1 MHLMFLNQFNKIL
14 SALCLLV
21 LLSCA
26 SVKAPQG
33 GPLDS
38 EPPKLISTSPTILT
52 NLNQGQQITLFF
64 NEFIKEESLKN
75 AIELFPTVNQ
85 KIDFEYYGKEV
96 IIMLPSNL
104 DKDKTYVI
112 SLNSNLSDEKNVKL
126 NENIVIPISLSNSI
140 NQAAIKGK
148 IFGSYS
154 KPSILLWKGIIDK
167 SELISMKP
175 DYIISSSD
183 KFSFGYLAY
192 DKYTVLA
199 VDLYNPKLSLEKN
212 KISLFTESFIEL
224 TKDDTQNLNFFFNAE
239 EIEVESDSINMT
251 IEIEKFANKVGEIES
266 DSLKAT
272 KEIEKFA
279 YIVGNTNGDYIL
291 PVIIE
296 LRNKDNSFKTE
307 LSFDGKFK
315 IDNVI
320 SGTYQLFAYQDR
332 NNNKILD
339 TGNLQDDSNSEKF
352 YVYPDSLIL
361 RKNWELEI
369 EDWNLEDE

>member
-1 MHLMFLNQFNKIL
+1 MHLMFLNQLNKIL
-14 SALCLLV
+14 LALCLLV
-21 LLSCA
+21 LFSCA

-38 EPPKLISTSPTILT
+38 NPPKLKSTSPAILT
-52 NLNQGQQITLFF
+52 NLNQGQQITLSF

-96 IIMLPSNL
+96 IITLPSNL

-112 SLNSNLSDEKNVKL
+112 SLNSNLSDEQNVKL

-148 IFGSYS
+148 IFGSYN
-154 KPSILLWKGIIDK
+154 KPSILLWKGMIDK
-167 SELISMKP
+167 NELLSKKP

-212 KISLFTESFIEL
+212 KISFFSESFIDL
-224 TKDDTQNLNFFFNAE
+224 KKDNTPELNFFFNAE
-239 EIEVESDSINMT
+239 EVEVESDSLNVAED
-251 IEIEKFANKVGEIES
+251 IEQFAN
-266 DSLKAT
+266 
-272 KEIEKFA
+272 
-279 YIVGNTNGDYIL
+279 IVGNINGNYIL
-291 PVIIE
+291 PVVIE
-296 LRNKDNSFKTE
+296 LRNEDNSFKTE
-307 LSFDGKFK
+307 LFFDGKSFF
-315 IDNVI
+315 
-320 SGTYQLFAYQDR
+320 S
-332 NNNKILD
+332 
-339 TGNLQDDSNSEKF
+339 
-352 YVYPDSLIL
+352 
-361 RKNWELEI
+361 
-369 EDWNLEDE
+369 

>member
-1 MHLMFLNQFNKIL
+1 MFLSRFNKIL
-14 SALCLLV
+14 LALCLLV
-21 LLSCA
+21 LFSCA
-26 SVKAPQG
+26 SVKVPQG

-38 EPPKLISTSPTILT
+38 EPPKLKSTSPTILT

-75 AIELFPTVNQ
+75 TIELFPNVNQ

-96 IIMLPSNL
+96 IITLPSNL

-112 SLNSNLSDEKNVKL
+112 SLNSNLSDEQHVKL

-167 SELISMKP
+167 SELLSKKP

-212 KISLFTESFIEL
+212 KISFFSESFIDL
-224 TKDDTQNLNFFFNAE
+224 KKDNTPDLNFFFNAE
-239 EIEVESDSINMT
+239 EVEVESDSLNVT
-251 IEIEKFANKVGEIES
+251 EDIEQFAN
-266 DSLKAT
+266 
-272 KEIEKFA
+272 
-279 YIVGNTNGDYIL
+279 IVGNINGNYIL
-291 PVIIE
+291 PVVIE
-296 LRNKDNSFKTE
+296 LRNEDNSFKTE
-307 LSFDGKFK
+307 LFFDGKFK

-320 SGTYQLFAYQDR
+320 SGTYQLLAYQDR

-339 TGNLQDDSNSEKF
+339 TGNLQDDTNSEKF
-352 YVYPDSLIL
+352 YVYPDSLML
-361 RKNWELEI
+361 RANWELKI
-369 EDWNLEDE
+369 EDWKINQ

>member
-1 MHLMFLNQFNKIL
+1 MHLMFLNQLNKIL
-14 SALCLLV
+14 LALCLLV
-21 LLSCA
+21 LFSCA

-38 EPPKLISTSPTILT
+38 DPPKLKSTTPAILT
-52 NLNQGQQITLFF
+52 NLNQGQQITLSF

-85 KIDFEYYGKEV
+85 KIDFEYFGKEV
-96 IIMLPSNL
+96 IITLPSNL
-104 DKDKTYVI
+104 DKDKTYII
-112 SLNSNLSDEKNVKL
+112 SLNSNFSDEQNVKL

-140 NQAAIKGK
+140 NQAAIEGK

-154 KPSILLWKGIIDK
+154 KPSILIWKGIIDK
-167 SELISMKP
+167 IELLSKKP

-192 DKYTVLA
+192 DKYTLLA

-212 KISLFTESFIEL
+212 KISFFSENFIQL

-239 EIEVESDSINMT
+239 EV
-251 IEIEKFANKVGEIES
+251 EIES
-266 DSLKAT
+266 DSLKL
-272 KEIEKFA
+272 INDIDQFA
-279 YIVGNTNGDYIL
+279 NIAGNINGNYIL
-291 PVIIE
+291 PIVIE
-296 LRNKDNSFKTE
+296 LRNQDNSFKTE

-320 SGTYQLFAYQDR
+320 SGKYQLLAYQDL

-339 TGNLQDDSNSEKF
+339 TGNFQDDNNSEKF

-361 RKNWELEI
+361 RTNWELEI
-369 EDWNLEDE
+369 QDWMINQ

>member
-1 MHLMFLNQFNKIL
+1 MHLMFLNQLNKIL
-14 SALCLLV
+14 LALCLLV
-21 LLSCA
+21 LFSCA

-38 EPPKLISTSPTILT
+38 DPPKLKSTTPAILT
-52 NLNQGQQITLFF
+52 NLNQGQQITLSF

-96 IIMLPSNL
+96 IITLPSNL

-112 SLNSNLSDEKNVKL
+112 SLNSNLSDEQNVKL
-126 NENIVIPISLSNSI
+126 NDNIVIPISLSNSI

-167 SELISMKP
+167 SELPSRKP
-175 DYIISSSD
+175 DYVISSND

-212 KISLFTESFIEL
+212 KLSFFSENFIEL
-224 TKDDTQNLNFFFNAE
+224 TKDNNPDLNFFFNAE
-239 EIEVESDSINMT
+239 EVEVESDSLNVT
-251 IEIEKFANKVGEIES
+251 EDIEQFTN
-266 DSLKAT
+266 
-272 KEIEKFA
+272 
-279 YIVGNTNGDYIL
+279 IVGNINGNYIL
-291 PVIIE
+291 PVVVE
-296 LRNKDNSFKTE
+296 LRNEENSFKTE

-315 IDNVI
+315 IDNVN

-332 NNNKILD
+332 NNNKILN
-339 TGNLQDDSNSEKF
+339 TGNLQDDSKSEKF

-361 RKNWELEI
+361 RANWELEI
-369 EDWNLEDE
+369 EDWEIN

>member
-1 MHLMFLNQFNKIL
+1 MHLMFLNQLNKIL
-14 SALCLLV
+14 LALCLLV
-21 LLSCA
+21 LFSCA

-38 EPPKLISTSPTILT
+38 DPPKLKSTTPAILT
-52 NLNQGQQITLFF
+52 NLNQGQQITLSF

-96 IIMLPSNL
+96 IITLPSNL

-112 SLNSNLSDEKNVKL
+112 SLNSNLSDEQNVKL

-167 SELISMKP
+167 SELPSRKP
-175 DYIISSSD
+175 DYIISSND

-212 KISLFTESFIEL
+212 KLSFFSENFIEL
-224 TKDDTQNLNFFFNAE
+224 TKDNTPDLNFFFNAE
-239 EIEVESDSINMT
+239 EVEVESDSLNVT
-251 IEIEKFANKVGEIES
+251 EDIEQFAN
-266 DSLKAT
+266 
-272 KEIEKFA
+272 
-279 YIVGNTNGDYIL
+279 IVGNINGNYIL
-291 PVIIE
+291 PVVVE
-296 LRNKDNSFKTE
+296 LRNEDNSFKTE

-315 IDNVI
+315 IDNVN

-332 NNNKILD
+332 NNNKILN
-339 TGNLQDDSNSEKF
+339 TGNLKDDSNSEKF

-361 RKNWELEI
+361 RANWELEI
-369 EDWNLEDE
+369 EDWEINQ

>member
-1 MHLMFLNQFNKIL
+1 MSLNQLNKIIPF
-14 SALCLLV
+14 LCLLIF
-21 LLSCA
+21 SACA

-38 EPPKLISTSPTILT
+38 EPPKLLSTSPTKLT
-52 NLNQGQQITLFF
+52 NLQPGQQITVSF
-64 NEFIKEESLKN
+64 NEFIKEESRKN
-75 AIELFPTVNQ
+75 AIELFPSVNQ

-96 IIMLPSNL
+96 IITLPSNL
-104 DKDKTYVI
+104 DNDKTYVI
-112 SLNSNLSDEKNVKL
+112 SLNSNLSDEQNVKL

-154 KPSILLWKGIIDK
+154 KPSILLWKGMIDK
-167 SELISMKP
+167 TQLLSKKP
-175 DYIISSSD
+175 DYVISSND

-192 DKYTVLA
+192 DKYTVMA

-212 KISLFTESFIEL
+212 KISFFSESFIEL
-224 TKDDTQNLNFFFNAE
+224 TKDNNPDLNFFFNAE
-239 EIEVESDSINMT
+239 EVDV
-251 IEIEKFANKVGEIES
+251 KS
-266 DSLKAT
+266 DSLNVT
-272 KEIEKFA
+272 EDIEQFA
-279 YIVGNTNGDYIL
+279 NIVGNINGNYIL
-291 PVIIE
+291 PVVVE
-296 LRNKDNSFKTE
+296 LRNEDNSFKTE

-315 IDNVI
+315 IDNVN

-332 NNNKILD
+332 NNNKILN

-361 RKNWELEI
+361 RANWELEI
-369 EDWNLEDE
+369 ENWSINQ

>member
-1 MHLMFLNQFNKIL
+1 MPLMFLNQLNKIL
-14 SALCLLV
+14 LALCLLV
-21 LLSCA
+21 LFSCA

-38 EPPKLISTSPTILT
+38 DPPKLKSTTPAILT
-52 NLNQGQQITLFF
+52 NLNQGQQITLSF

-96 IIMLPSNL
+96 IITLPSNL

-112 SLNSNLSDEKNVKL
+112 SLNSNLSDEQNVKL
-126 NENIVIPISLSNSI
+126 NDNIVIPISLSNSI

-167 SELISMKP
+167 SELPSRKP
-175 DYIISSSD
+175 DYVISSND

-212 KISLFTESFIEL
+212 KISFFSESYIDL
-224 TKDDTQNLNFFFNAE
+224 KKDNTPDLNFFFNAE
-239 EIEVESDSINMT
+239 EVEVESDSLNVT
-251 IEIEKFANKVGEIES
+251 EDIEQFAN
-266 DSLKAT
+266 
-272 KEIEKFA
+272 
-279 YIVGNTNGDYIL
+279 IVGNINGNYIL
-291 PVIIE
+291 PVVVE
-296 LRNKDNSFKTE
+296 LRNEDNSFKTE

-315 IDNVI
+315 IDNVN

-332 NNNKILD
+332 NNNKILN

-361 RKNWELEI
+361 RANWELEI
-369 EDWNLEDE
+369 EDWEIN

>member
-1 MHLMFLNQFNKIL
+1 MHLMFLNQLNKIL
-14 SALCLLV
+14 LALCLLV
-21 LLSCA
+21 LFSCA

-38 EPPKLISTSPTILT
+38 DPPKLKSTTPAILT
-52 NLNQGQQITLFF
+52 NLNQGQKITLSF
-64 NEFIKEESLKN
+64 NEFIKEQSLKN

-96 IIMLPSNL
+96 IITLPSNL

-112 SLNSNLSDEKNVKL
+112 SLNSNLSDEQNVRL

-148 IFGSYS
+148 VFGSYS
-154 KPSILLWKGIIDK
+154 KPSILLWKGIIYK
-167 SELISMKP
+167 SELISKRP

-212 KISLFTESFIEL
+212 KISFFSESFIEL

-239 EIEVESDSINMT
+239 EVEVESDSLNVAED
-251 IEIEKFANKVGEIES
+251 IEQFAN
-266 DSLKAT
+266 
-272 KEIEKFA
+272 
-279 YIVGNTNGDYIL
+279 IVGNINGNYIL
-291 PVIIE
+291 PLVVE
-296 LRNKDNSFKTE
+296 LRNEDNSFKTE

-315 IDNVI
+315 IDNVN

-332 NNNKILD
+332 NNNKILN
-339 TGNLQDDSNSEKF
+339 TGNLQDDSKSEKF

-361 RKNWELEI
+361 RANWELEI
-369 EDWNLEDE
+369 EDWEIN

>member
-1 MHLMFLNQFNKIL
+1 MHLMFLNQLNKIIL
-14 SALCLLV
+14 ALCLLV
-21 LLSCA
+21 LFSCA

-38 EPPKLISTSPTILT
+38 NPPKLKSTTPAILT
-52 NLNQGQQITLFF
+52 NLNQGQQITLSF

-96 IIMLPSNL
+96 IITLPSNL

-112 SLNSNLSDEKNVKL
+112 SLNSNLSDEQNVKL

-148 IFGSYS
+148 IFGSYN
-154 KPSILLWKGIIDK
+154 KPSILLWKGMIDK
-167 SELISMKP
+167 NELLSKKP

-212 KISLFTESFIEL
+212 KISFFSESFIDL
-224 TKDDTQNLNFFFNAE
+224 KKDNTPELNFFFNAE
-239 EIEVESDSINMT
+239 EVEVESDSLNVT
-251 IEIEKFANKVGEIES
+251 EDIEQFAN
-266 DSLKAT
+266 
-272 KEIEKFA
+272 
-279 YIVGNTNGDYIL
+279 IVGNINGNYIL
-291 PVIIE
+291 PVVIE
-296 LRNKDNSFKTE
+296 LRNEDNSFKTE
-307 LSFDGKFK
+307 LFFDGKFK

-332 NNNKILD
+332 NNNNILD

-361 RKNWELEI
+361 RTNWELEI
-369 EDWNLEDE
+369 EDWEINQ

>member
-1 MHLMFLNQFNKIL
+1 MPLMFLNQLNKIL
-14 SALCLLV
+14 LALCLLV
-21 LLSCA
+21 LFSCA

-38 EPPKLISTSPTILT
+38 DPPKLKSTTPAILT
-52 NLNQGQQITLFF
+52 NLNQGQQITLSF

-85 KIDFEYYGKEV
+85 KIDFEYYGKKV
-96 IIMLPSNL
+96 IITLPSNL

-112 SLNSNLSDEKNVKL
+112 SLNSNLSDEQNVKL

-154 KPSILLWKGIIDK
+154 KPSILLWKGMIDK
-167 SELISMKP
+167 NELLSKKP

-212 KISLFTESFIEL
+212 KISFFSESFIDL
-224 TKDDTQNLNFFFNAE
+224 KKDNTLDLNFFFNADE
-239 EIEVESDSINMT
+239 VEVESDSLNAT
-251 IEIEKFANKVGEIES
+251 EDIEQFAN
-266 DSLKAT
+266 
-272 KEIEKFA
+272 
-279 YIVGNTNGDYIL
+279 IVGNINGNYIL
-291 PVIIE
+291 PVVIE
-296 LRNKDNSFKTE
+296 LRNEDNSFKTE

-320 SGTYQLFAYQDR
+320 SGTYQLLAYQDR

-339 TGNLQDDSNSEKF
+339 TGNLQDDTNSEKF

-361 RKNWELEI
+361 RTNWELEI
-369 EDWNLEDE
+369 EDWKINQ

>member
-1 MHLMFLNQFNKIL
+1 MHLMFLNQLNKIL
-14 SALCLLV
+14 LALCLLV
-21 LLSCA
+21 LFSCA

-38 EPPKLISTSPTILT
+38 DPPKLKSTTPAILT
-52 NLNQGQQITLFF
+52 NLNQGQQITLSF

-96 IIMLPSNL
+96 IITLPSNL

-112 SLNSNLSDEKNVKL
+112 SLNSNLSDEQNVKL

-167 SELISMKP
+167 SELPSRKP
-175 DYIISSSD
+175 DYIISSND

-212 KISLFTESFIEL
+212 KLSFFSENFIEL
-224 TKDDTQNLNFFFNAE
+224 TKDNTPDLNFFFNDE
-239 EIEVESDSINMT
+239 EVKVESDSLNVT
-251 IEIEKFANKVGEIES
+251 EDIEQFAN
-266 DSLKAT
+266 
-272 KEIEKFA
+272 
-279 YIVGNTNGDYIL
+279 IVGNINGNYIL
-291 PVIIE
+291 PVVVE
-296 LRNKDNSFKTE
+296 LRNEDNSFKTE

-315 IDNVI
+315 IDNVN

-332 NNNKILD
+332 NNNKILN
-339 TGNLQDDSNSEKF
+339 TGNLQDDSKSEKF

-361 RKNWELEI
+361 RANWELEI
-369 EDWNLEDE
+369 EDWEIN

>member
-1 MHLMFLNQFNKIL
+1 MHLMFLNQLNKIL
-14 SALCLLV
+14 LALCLLV
-21 LLSCA
+21 LFSCA

-38 EPPKLISTSPTILT
+38 DPPKLKSTTPAILT
-52 NLNQGQQITLFF
+52 NLNQGQQITLSF

-96 IIMLPSNL
+96 IITLPSNL

-112 SLNSNLSDEKNVKL
+112 SLNSNLSDEQNVKL
-126 NENIVIPISLSNSI
+126 NDNIVIPISLSNSI

-167 SELISMKP
+167 SELPSRKP
-175 DYIISSSD
+175 DYVISSND

-212 KISLFTESFIEL
+212 KLSFFSENFIEL
-224 TKDDTQNLNFFFNAE
+224 TKDNTPDLNFFFNAE
-239 EIEVESDSINMT
+239 EVEVESDSLNVT
-251 IEIEKFANKVGEIES
+251 EDIEQFAN
-266 DSLKAT
+266 
-272 KEIEKFA
+272 
-279 YIVGNTNGDYIL
+279 IVGNINGNYIL
-291 PVIIE
+291 PVVVE
-296 LRNKDNSFKTE
+296 LRNEDNSFKTE

-315 IDNVI
+315 IDNVN

-332 NNNKILD
+332 NNNKILN
-339 TGNLQDDSNSEKF
+339 TGNLQDDSKSEKF

-361 RKNWELEI
+361 RANWELEI
-369 EDWNLEDE
+369 EDWKINQ

>member
-1 MHLMFLNQFNKIL
+1 MHPMFLNQLNKITL
-14 SALCLLV
+14 YLCLLI
-21 LLSCA
+21 LFSCA

-38 EPPKLISTSPTILT
+38 EPPKLISTSPAILT
-52 NLNQGQQITLFF
+52 DLTQGQKITLSF
-64 NEFIKEESLKN
+64 NEFIKEKSLKN
-75 AIELFPTVNQ
+75 AIEIFPNIDQ
-85 KIDFEYYGKEV
+85 KIVFEYNGKDVV
-96 IIMLPSNL
+96 ITLPSDL
-104 DKDKTYVI
+104 EKDKTYVI
-112 SLNSNLSDEKNVKL
+112 SLNSNLSDEQNVKL

-148 IFGSYS
+148 VFGSYS

-167 SELISMKP
+167 SELISQKP

-212 KISLFTESFIEL
+212 KISFSSENFIEL
-224 TKDDTQNLNFFFNAE
+224 KKDNTPDLNFFFNAE
-239 EIEVESDSINMT
+239 EVESDSVNV
-251 IEIEKFANKVGEIES
+251 IEDVQQFANI
-266 DSLKAT
+266 
-272 KEIEKFA
+272 I
-279 YIVGNTNGDYIL
+279 GNINGNYIL
-291 PVIIE
+291 PVVIE

-315 IDNVI
+315 IDNVN

-332 NNNKILD
+332 NNNKILN
-339 TGNLQDDSNSEKF
+339 TGNLQDDSKSEKF

-361 RKNWELEI
+361 RANWELEI
-369 EDWNLEDE
+369 EDWEIN

>member
-1 MHLMFLNQFNKIL
+1 MHPMFLNQLNKITL
-14 SALCLLV
+14 YLCLLI
-21 LLSCA
+21 LFSCA

-38 EPPKLISTSPTILT
+38 EPPKLISTSPAILT
-52 NLNQGQQITLFF
+52 DLTQGQKITLSF
-64 NEFIKEESLKN
+64 NEFIKEKSLKN
-75 AIELFPTVNQ
+75 AIEIFPNIDQ
-85 KIDFEYYGKEV
+85 KIVFEYNGKDVV
-96 IIMLPSNL
+96 ITLPSDL
-104 DKDKTYVI
+104 EKDKTYVI
-112 SLNSNLSDEKNVKL
+112 SLNSNLSDEQNVKL

-154 KPSILLWKGIIDK
+154 KPSILLWKGMIDK
-167 SELISMKP
+167 NELLSKKP

-212 KISLFTESFIEL
+212 KISFSSENFIEL
-224 TKDDTQNLNFFFNAE
+224 KKDNTPDLNFFFNAE
-239 EIEVESDSINMT
+239 EVESDSVNVT
-251 IEIEKFANKVGEIES
+251 EDLDQFANI
-266 DSLKAT
+266 
-272 KEIEKFA
+272 I
-279 YIVGNTNGDYIL
+279 GNINGNYIL
-291 PVIIE
+291 PVVIE

-320 SGTYQLFAYQDR
+320 GGTYQLFAYQDR
-332 NNNKILD
+332 NNNKIID
-339 TGNLQDDSNSEKF
+339 TGNLQGDNNSEKF

-361 RKNWELEI
+361 RTNWELEI
-369 EDWNLEDE
+369 EDWNINQ

>member
-1 MHLMFLNQFNKIL
+1 MHLMFLNQLNKIL
-14 SALCLLV
+14 LALCLLV
-21 LLSCA
+21 LFSCA

-38 EPPKLISTSPTILT
+38 NPPKLKSTSPAILT
-52 NLNQGQQITLFF
+52 NLNQGQQITLSF

-96 IIMLPSNL
+96 IITLPSNL

-112 SLNSNLSDEKNVKL
+112 SLNSNLSDEQNVKL

-148 IFGSYS
+148 IFGSYN
-154 KPSILLWKGIIDK
+154 KPSILLWKGMIDK
-167 SELISMKP
+167 NELLSKKP

-212 KISLFTESFIEL
+212 KISFFSESFIDL
-224 TKDDTQNLNFFFNAE
+224 KKDNTPELNFFFNAE
-239 EIEVESDSINMT
+239 EVEVESDSLNVAED
-251 IEIEKFANKVGEIES
+251 IEQFAN
-266 DSLKAT
+266 
-272 KEIEKFA
+272 
-279 YIVGNTNGDYIL
+279 IVGNINGNYIL
-291 PVIIE
+291 PVVIE
-296 LRNKDNSFKTE
+296 LRNEDNSFKTE
-307 LSFDGKFK
+307 LFFDGKFK

-332 NNNKILD
+332 NNNNILD

-361 RKNWELEI
+361 RTNWELEI
-369 EDWNLEDE
+369 EDWEINQ

>member
-1 MHLMFLNQFNKIL
+1 MHLMFLSRFNKIL
-14 SALCLLV
+14 LALFLLV
-21 LLSCA
+21 LFSCA
-26 SVKAPQG
+26 SVKVPQG

-38 EPPKLISTSPTILT
+38 DPPKLKSTTPAILT
-52 NLNQGQQITLFF
+52 NLNQGQQITLSF

-75 AIELFPTVNQ
+75 AIELFPSVNQ

-96 IIMLPSNL
+96 IITLPSNL

-112 SLNSNLSDEKNVKL
+112 SLNSNLSDEQNVKL
-126 NENIVIPISLSNSI
+126 NDNIVIPISLSNSI

-167 SELISMKP
+167 SELPSRKP
-175 DYIISSSD
+175 DYIISSND

-212 KISLFTESFIEL
+212 KLSFFSENFIEL
-224 TKDDTQNLNFFFNAE
+224 TKDNNPDLNFFFNAE
-239 EIEVESDSINMT
+239 EVEVESDSLNVT
-251 IEIEKFANKVGEIES
+251 EDIEQFAN
-266 DSLKAT
+266 
-272 KEIEKFA
+272 
-279 YIVGNTNGDYIL
+279 IVGNINGNYIL
-291 PVIIE
+291 PVVIE
-296 LRNKDNSFKTE
+296 LRNEDNSFKTE
-307 LSFDGKFK
+307 LFFDGKFK

-332 NNNKILD
+332 NNNNILD

-361 RKNWELEI
+361 RTNWELEI
-369 EDWNLEDE
+369 EDWEINQ

>member
-1 MHLMFLNQFNKIL
+1 MHLMFLNQLNKIL
-14 SALCLLV
+14 LALCLLV
-21 LLSCA
+21 LFSCA

-38 EPPKLISTSPTILT
+38 DPPKLKSTTPAILT
-52 NLNQGQQITLFF
+52 NLNQGQQITLSF

-96 IIMLPSNL
+96 IITLPSNL

-112 SLNSNLSDEKNVKL
+112 SLNSNLSDEQNIKL
-126 NENIVIPISLSNSI
+126 NDNIVIPISLSNSI

-167 SELISMKP
+167 SELPSRKP
-175 DYIISSSD
+175 DYVISSND

-212 KISLFTESFIEL
+212 KLSFFSENFIEL
-224 TKDDTQNLNFFFNAE
+224 TKDNTPDLNFFFNAE
-239 EIEVESDSINMT
+239 EVEVESDSLNVT
-251 IEIEKFANKVGEIES
+251 EDIEQFAN
-266 DSLKAT
+266 
-272 KEIEKFA
+272 
-279 YIVGNTNGDYIL
+279 IVGNINGNYIL
-291 PVIIE
+291 PVVVE
-296 LRNKDNSFKTE
+296 LRNEDNSFKTE

-315 IDNVI
+315 IDNVN

-332 NNNKILD
+332 NNNKILN

-361 RKNWELEI
+361 RANWELEI
-369 EDWNLEDE
+369 EDWEIN

>member
-1 MHLMFLNQFNKIL
+1 MHLMYLNQLNKIL
-14 SALCLLV
+14 LALCLLV
-21 LLSCA
+21 LFSCA

-38 EPPKLISTSPTILT
+38 DPPKLKSTTPAILT
-52 NLNQGQQITLFF
+52 NLNQGQQITLSF

-75 AIELFPTVNQ
+75 AIELFPSVNQ

-96 IIMLPSNL
+96 IITLPSNL
-104 DKDKTYVI
+104 DNDKTYVI
-112 SLNSNLSDEKNVKL
+112 SLNSNLSDEQNVKL

-148 IFGSYS
+148 IFGSYN
-154 KPSILLWKGIIDK
+154 KPSILLWKGMIDK
-167 SELISMKP
+167 NELLSKKP

-212 KISLFTESFIEL
+212 KISFFSESFIDL
-224 TKDDTQNLNFFFNAE
+224 KKDNTPELNFFFNAE
-239 EIEVESDSINMT
+239 EVEVESDSLNVAED
-251 IEIEKFANKVGEIES
+251 IEQFAN
-266 DSLKAT
+266 
-272 KEIEKFA
+272 
-279 YIVGNTNGDYIL
+279 IVGNINGNYIL
-291 PVIIE
+291 PVVIE
-296 LRNKDNSFKTE
+296 LRNEDNSFKTE
-307 LSFDGKFK
+307 LFFDGKFK

-332 NNNKILD
+332 NNNNILD

-361 RKNWELEI
+361 RTNWELEI
-369 EDWNLEDE
+369 EDWEINQ

>member
-1 MHLMFLNQFNKIL
+1 MHLMFLNQLNKIL
-14 SALCLLV
+14 LALCLLV
-21 LLSCA
+21 LFSCA

-38 EPPKLISTSPTILT
+38 DPPKLKSTTPAILT
-52 NLNQGQQITLFF
+52 NLNQGQQITLSF

-96 IIMLPSNL
+96 IITLPSNL

-112 SLNSNLSDEKNVKL
+112 SLNSNLSDEQNVKL

-167 SELISMKP
+167 SELPSRKP
-175 DYIISSSD
+175 DYIISSND

-212 KISLFTESFIEL
+212 KLSFFSESFIDL
-224 TKDDTQNLNFFFNAE
+224 KKDNTPDLNFFFNAE
-239 EIEVESDSINMT
+239 EVEVESDSLNVT
-251 IEIEKFANKVGEIES
+251 EDIEQFAN
-266 DSLKAT
+266 
-272 KEIEKFA
+272 
-279 YIVGNTNGDYIL
+279 IVGNINGNYIL
-291 PVIIE
+291 PVVVE
-296 LRNKDNSFKTE
+296 LRNEDNSFKTE

-315 IDNVI
+315 IDNVN
-320 SGTYQLFAYQDR
+320 SGTYQLLAYQDR

-339 TGNLQDDSNSEKF
+339 TGNLQDDTNSEKF

-361 RKNWELEI
+361 RANWELEI
-369 EDWNLEDE
+369 EDWEIN

>member
-1 MHLMFLNQFNKIL
+1 MFLNQLNKTL
-14 SALCLLV
+14 LALCLLV
-21 LLSCA
+21 LFSCA

-38 EPPKLISTSPTILT
+38 DPPKLKSTTPAILT
-52 NLNQGQQITLFF
+52 NLNQGQQITLSF
-64 NEFIKEESLKN
+64 NEFIQEESLKN

-96 IIMLPSNL
+96 IITLPSNL

-112 SLNSNLSDEKNVKL
+112 SLNSNLSDEQNVKL

-167 SELISMKP
+167 SELPSRKP
-175 DYIISSSD
+175 DYIISSND

-192 DKYTVLA
+192 DKYTVMA

-212 KISLFTESFIEL
+212 KLSFFSENFIEL
-224 TKDDTQNLNFFFNAE
+224 TKDNTPDLNFFFNVE
-239 EIEVESDSINMT
+239 EVEVESDSLNVT
-251 IEIEKFANKVGEIES
+251 GDIEQFAN
-266 DSLKAT
+266 
-272 KEIEKFA
+272 
-279 YIVGNTNGDYIL
+279 IVGNINGNYIL
-291 PVIIE
+291 PVVVE
-296 LRNKDNSFKTE
+296 LRNEDNSFKTE

-315 IDNVI
+315 IDNVN

-332 NNNKILD
+332 NNNKILN
-339 TGNLQDDSNSEKF
+339 TGNLKDDSNSEKF

-361 RKNWELEI
+361 RANWELEI
-369 EDWNLEDE
+369 EDWEIN

>member
-1 MHLMFLNQFNKIL
+1 MHLMFLNQLNKIL
-14 SALCLLV
+14 LALCLLV
-21 LLSCA
+21 LFSCA

-38 EPPKLISTSPTILT
+38 DPPKLKSTTPAILT
-52 NLNQGQQITLFF
+52 NLNQGQQITLSF

-96 IIMLPSNL
+96 IITLPSNL

-112 SLNSNLSDEKNVKL
+112 SLNSNLSDEQNVKL
-126 NENIVIPISLSNSI
+126 NDNIVIPISLSNSI

-167 SELISMKP
+167 SELPSRKP
-175 DYIISSSD
+175 DYVISSND

-212 KISLFTESFIEL
+212 KLSFFSENFIEL
-224 TKDDTQNLNFFFNAE
+224 TKDNTPDLNFFFNAE
-239 EIEVESDSINMT
+239 EVEVESVSLNVTED
-251 IEIEKFANKVGEIES
+251 IEQFAN
-266 DSLKAT
+266 
-272 KEIEKFA
+272 
-279 YIVGNTNGDYIL
+279 IVGNINGNYIL
-291 PVIIE
+291 PVVVE
-296 LRNKDNSFKTE
+296 LRNEDNSFKTE
-307 LSFDGKFK
+307 LSLDGKFK
-315 IDNVI
+315 IDNVN

-332 NNNKILD
+332 NNNKILN
-339 TGNLQDDSNSEKF
+339 TGNLQDDSKSEKF

-361 RKNWELEI
+361 RANWELEI
-369 EDWNLEDE
+369 EDWEIN

>member
-1 MHLMFLNQFNKIL
+1 M
-14 SALCLLV
+14 LV
-21 LLSCA
+21 LFSCA

-38 EPPKLISTSPTILT
+38 NPPKLKSTSPAILT
-52 NLNQGQQITLFF
+52 NLNHGQQITLSF

-96 IIMLPSNL
+96 IITLPSNL

-112 SLNSNLSDEKNVKL
+112 SLNSNLSDEQNVKL

-148 IFGSYS
+148 IFGSYN
-154 KPSILLWKGIIDK
+154 KPSILLWKGMIDK
-167 SELISMKP
+167 NELLSKKP

-212 KISLFTESFIEL
+212 KISFFSESFIDL
-224 TKDDTQNLNFFFNAE
+224 KKDNTPELNFFFNAE
-239 EIEVESDSINMT
+239 EVEVESDSLNVAED
-251 IEIEKFANKVGEIES
+251 IEQFAN
-266 DSLKAT
+266 
-272 KEIEKFA
+272 
-279 YIVGNTNGDYIL
+279 IVGNINGNYIL
-291 PVIIE
+291 PVVIE
-296 LRNKDNSFKTE
+296 LRNEDNSFKTE
-307 LSFDGKFK
+307 LFFDGKFK

-332 NNNKILD
+332 NNNNILD

-361 RKNWELEI
+361 RTNWELEI
-369 EDWNLEDE
+369 EDWEINQ

>member
-1 MHLMFLNQFNKIL
+1 MHLMFLNQLNKTL
-14 SALCLLV
+14 LALCLLV
-21 LLSCA
+21 LFSCA

-38 EPPKLISTSPTILT
+38 DPPKLKSTTPAILT
-52 NLNQGQQITLFF
+52 NLNQGQKITLSF
-64 NEFIKEESLKN
+64 NEFIKEQSLKN

-96 IIMLPSNL
+96 IITLPSNL

-112 SLNSNLSDEKNVKL
+112 SLNSNLSDEQNVKL
-126 NENIVIPISLSNSI
+126 NDNIVIPISLSNSI

-167 SELISMKP
+167 SELPSRKP
-175 DYIISSSD
+175 DYIISSND

-212 KISLFTESFIEL
+212 KLSFFSENFIEL
-224 TKDDTQNLNFFFNAE
+224 TKDNTPDLNFFFNAE
-239 EIEVESDSINMT
+239 EVEVESDSLNVT
-251 IEIEKFANKVGEIES
+251 EDIEQFAN
-266 DSLKAT
+266 
-272 KEIEKFA
+272 
-279 YIVGNTNGDYIL
+279 IVGNINGNYIL
-291 PVIIE
+291 PVVVE
-296 LRNKDNSFKTE
+296 LRNEDNSFKTE

-320 SGTYQLFAYQDR
+320 GGTYQLLAYQDR

-339 TGNLQDDSNSEKF
+339 TGNLQDDTNSEKF

-361 RKNWELEI
+361 RANWELEI
-369 EDWNLEDE
+369 ENWRINQ

>member
-1 MHLMFLNQFNKIL
+1 MFLNQLNKIIL
-14 SALCLLV
+14 ALCLLV
-21 LLSCA
+21 LFSCA

-38 EPPKLISTSPTILT
+38 NPPKLKSTTPAILT
-52 NLNQGQQITLFF
+52 NLNQGQQITLSF

-96 IIMLPSNL
+96 IITLPSNL

-112 SLNSNLSDEKNVKL
+112 SLNSNLSDEQNVKL

-154 KPSILLWKGIIDK
+154 KPSILLWKGMIDK
-167 SELISMKP
+167 NELLSKKP

-212 KISLFTESFIEL
+212 KISFFSESFIDL
-224 TKDDTQNLNFFFNAE
+224 KKDNTPELNFFFNAE
-239 EIEVESDSINMT
+239 EVEVESDSLNVT
-251 IEIEKFANKVGEIES
+251 EDIEQFAN
-266 DSLKAT
+266 
-272 KEIEKFA
+272 
-279 YIVGNTNGDYIL
+279 IVGNINGNYIL
-291 PVIIE
+291 PVVIE
-296 LRNKDNSFKTE
+296 LRNEDNSFKTE
-307 LSFDGKFK
+307 LFFDGKFK

-332 NNNKILD
+332 NNNNILD

-361 RKNWELEI
+361 RTNWELEI
-369 EDWNLEDE
+369 EDWEINQ

>member
-1 MHLMFLNQFNKIL
+1 MHLMFLNQLNKIL
-14 SALCLLV
+14 LALCLLV
-21 LLSCA
+21 LFSCA

-38 EPPKLISTSPTILT
+38 DPPKLKSTTPAILT
-52 NLNQGQQITLFF
+52 NLNQGQQITLSF

-96 IIMLPSNL
+96 IITLPSNL

-112 SLNSNLSDEKNVKL
+112 SLNSNLSDEQNVKL

-154 KPSILLWKGIIDK
+154 KPSILLWKGAIDK
-167 SELISMKP
+167 NELLSKKP

-212 KISLFTESFIEL
+212 KISFFSESFIDL
-224 TKDDTQNLNFFFNAE
+224 KKDNTPDLNFFFNAE
-239 EIEVESDSINMT
+239 EVEVESDSLNAT
-251 IEIEKFANKVGEIES
+251 EDIEQFAN
-266 DSLKAT
+266 
-272 KEIEKFA
+272 
-279 YIVGNTNGDYIL
+279 IVGNINGNYIL
-291 PVIIE
+291 PVVVE
-296 LRNKDNSFKTE
+296 LRNEDNSFKTE

-315 IDNVI
+315 IDNVN

-332 NNNKILD
+332 NNNKILN
-339 TGNLQDDSNSEKF
+339 TGNLKDDSNSEKF

-361 RKNWELEI
+361 RANWELEI
-369 EDWNLEDE
+369 EDWKINQ

>member
-1 MHLMFLNQFNKIL
+1 MHLMFLNQLNKIL
-14 SALCLLV
+14 LALCLLV
-21 LLSCA
+21 LFSCA

-38 EPPKLISTSPTILT
+38 DPPKLKSTTPAILT
-52 NLNQGQQITLFF
+52 NLNQGQQITLSF

-96 IIMLPSNL
+96 IITLPSNL

-112 SLNSNLSDEKNVKL
+112 SLNSNLSDEQNVKL

-154 KPSILLWKGIIDK
+154 KPSILLWKGMIDK
-167 SELISMKP
+167 NELLLKKP

-212 KISLFTESFIEL
+212 KISFFSESFIEL

-239 EIEVESDSINMT
+239 EVEVESDSLNAT
-251 IEIEKFANKVGEIES
+251 EDIEQFAN
-266 DSLKAT
+266 
-272 KEIEKFA
+272 
-279 YIVGNTNGDYIL
+279 IVGNINGNYIL
-291 PVIIE
+291 PVVIE
-296 LRNKDNSFKTE
+296 LGNKDNIFKTE

-320 SGTYQLFAYQDR
+320 SGTYQLLAYQDR

-339 TGNLQDDSNSEKF
+339 TGNLQDDTNSEKF

-361 RKNWELEI
+361 RTNWELEI
-369 EDWNLEDE
+369 EDWKINQ

>member
-1 MHLMFLNQFNKIL
+1 MHLMFLNQLNKIL
-14 SALCLLV
+14 LALCLLV
-21 LLSCA
+21 LFSCA

-38 EPPKLISTSPTILT
+38 DPPKLKSTTPAILT
-52 NLNQGQQITLFF
+52 NLNQGQQITLSF

-96 IIMLPSNL
+96 IITLPSNL

-112 SLNSNLSDEKNVKL
+112 SLNSNLSDEQNVKL
-126 NENIVIPISLSNSI
+126 NDNIVIPISLSNSI

-167 SELISMKP
+167 SELPSRKP
-175 DYIISSSD
+175 DYVISSND

-212 KISLFTESFIEL
+212 KLSFFSENFIEL
-224 TKDDTQNLNFFFNAE
+224 TKDNTPDLNFFFNAE
-239 EIEVESDSINMT
+239 EVEVESDSLNVT
-251 IEIEKFANKVGEIES
+251 EDIEQFAN
-266 DSLKAT
+266 
-272 KEIEKFA
+272 
-279 YIVGNTNGDYIL
+279 IVGNINGNYIL
-291 PVIIE
+291 PVVVE
-296 LRNKDNSFKTE
+296 LRNEDNSFKTE

-315 IDNVI
+315 IDNVN

-332 NNNKILD
+332 NNNKILN
-339 TGNLQDDSNSEKF
+339 TGNLQDDSKSEKF

-361 RKNWELEI
+361 RANWELEI
-369 EDWNLEDE
+369 EDWEIN

>member
-1 MHLMFLNQFNKIL
+1 MHVMFLNQLNKIIL
-14 SALCLLV
+14 ALCLLV
-21 LLSCA
+21 LFSCA

-38 EPPKLISTSPTILT
+38 DPPKLKSTTPAILT
-52 NLNQGQQITLFF
+52 NLNQGQQITLSF

-85 KIDFEYYGKEV
+85 KIDFEYYGKE
-96 IIMLPSNL
+96 IIITLPSNL

-112 SLNSNLSDEKNVKL
+112 SLNSNLSDEQNVKL

-167 SELISMKP
+167 SELPSRKP
-175 DYIISSSD
+175 DYVISSND

-212 KISLFTESFIEL
+212 KISFFSESFIDL
-224 TKDDTQNLNFFFNAE
+224 KKDNTPDLNFFFNAE
-239 EIEVESDSINMT
+239 EVEVESDSLNAT
-251 IEIEKFANKVGEIES
+251 EDIEQFAN
-266 DSLKAT
+266 
-272 KEIEKFA
+272 
-279 YIVGNTNGDYIL
+279 IVGNINGNYIL
-291 PVIIE
+291 PVVIE
-296 LRNKDNSFKTE
+296 LGNEDNTFKTE

-320 SGTYQLFAYQDR
+320 GGKYQLFAYQDR

-339 TGNLQDDSNSEKF
+339 TGNLQDDINSEKF

-361 RKNWELEI
+361 RTNWELEI
-369 EDWNLEDE
+369 KDWKINQ

>member
-1 MHLMFLNQFNKIL
+1 MHLMFLNQLNKIL
-14 SALCLLV
+14 LALCLLV
-21 LLSCA
+21 LFSCA

-38 EPPKLISTSPTILT
+38 NPPKLKSTSPAILT
-52 NLNQGQQITLFF
+52 NLNQGQQITLSF

-75 AIELFPTVNQ
+75 AIELFPSVNQ

-96 IIMLPSNL
+96 IITLPSNL

-112 SLNSNLSDEKNVKL
+112 SLNSNLSDEQNVKL
-126 NENIVIPISLSNSI
+126 KDNIVIPISLSNSI

-167 SELISMKP
+167 SELPSRKP
-175 DYIISSSD
+175 DYIISSND

-192 DKYTVLA
+192 DKYTVMA

-212 KISLFTESFIEL
+212 KISFFSESFIEL
-224 TKDDTQNLNFFFNAE
+224 TKDNNPDLNFFFNAE
-239 EIEVESDSINMT
+239 EVEVESDSLNVAED
-251 IEIEKFANKVGEIES
+251 IEQFAN
-266 DSLKAT
+266 
-272 KEIEKFA
+272 
-279 YIVGNTNGDYIL
+279 IVGNINGNYIL
-291 PVIIE
+291 PVVIE
-296 LRNKDNSFKTE
+296 LRNEDNSFKTE
-307 LSFDGKFK
+307 LFFDGKFK

-332 NNNKILD
+332 NNNNILD
-339 TGNLQDDSNSEKF
+339 TGNLQDDANSEKF

-361 RKNWELEI
+361 RANWELEI
-369 EDWNLEDE
+369 EDWEIN

>member
-1 MHLMFLNQFNKIL
+1 MHPMFLNQLNKITL
-14 SALCLLV
+14 YLCLLI
-21 LLSCA
+21 LFSCA

-38 EPPKLISTSPTILT
+38 EPPKLISTSPAILT
-52 NLNQGQQITLFF
+52 DLTQGQKITLSF
-64 NEFIKEESLKN
+64 NEFIKEKSLKN
-75 AIELFPTVNQ
+75 AIEIFPNIDQ
-85 KIDFEYYGKEV
+85 KIVFEYNGKDVV
-96 IIMLPSNL
+96 ITLPSNL
-104 DKDKTYVI
+104 EKDKTYVI
-112 SLNSNLSDEKNVKL
+112 SLNSNLSDEQNVKL

-148 IFGSYS
+148 VFGSYS
-154 KPSILLWKGIIDK
+154 KPSILLWKGMIDK
-167 SELISMKP
+167 SELLLKKP

-212 KISLFTESFIEL
+212 KISFSSENFIEL
-224 TKDDTQNLNFFFNAE
+224 KKDNTPDLNFFFNDE
-239 EIEVESDSINMT
+239 EVEVESDTVNVTEGI
-251 IEIEKFANKVGEIES
+251 KQFANI
-266 DSLKAT
+266 
-272 KEIEKFA
+272 I
-279 YIVGNTNGDYIL
+279 GNINGNYIL
-291 PVIIE
+291 PVVIE
-296 LRNKDNSFKTE
+296 LRNKGNSFKTE

-320 SGTYQLFAYQDR
+320 GGTYQLFAYQDR

-339 TGNLQDDSNSEKF
+339 TGNLQDDNNSEKF

-361 RKNWELEI
+361 RTNWELEI
-369 EDWNLEDE
+369 EDWNINQ

>member
-1 MHLMFLNQFNKIL
+1 MFLNQLNNL
-14 SALCLLV
+14 LLALCLLV
-21 LLSCA
+21 LFSCA

-38 EPPKLISTSPTILT
+38 DPPKLKSTTPTILT
-52 NLNQGQQITLFF
+52 NLNQGQQITLSF
-64 NEFIKEESLKN
+64 NEFIKEESLEN
-75 AIELFPTVNQ
+75 AIELFPTVNE

-96 IIMLPSNL
+96 IITLPSNL
-104 DKDKTYVI
+104 DNDKTYVI
-112 SLNSNLSDEKNVKL
+112 SLNSNLSDEQNVKL

-167 SELISMKP
+167 SALLSRKP
-175 DYIISSSD
+175 DYIISSTD

-192 DKYTVLA
+192 EKYTVLA

-212 KISLFTESFIEL
+212 KLSFFSESFIEL
-224 TKDDTQNLNFFFNAE
+224 TKDDTQNLNFFFNVE
-239 EIEVESDSINMT
+239 EIEVEPDSMKVKED
-251 IEIEKFANKVGEIES
+251 IEQFAN
-266 DSLKAT
+266 
-272 KEIEKFA
+272 
-279 YIVGNTNGDYIL
+279 IVGNLNGNYIL
-291 PVIIE
+291 PVVIE

-315 IDNVI
+315 IDNVV
-320 SGTYQLFAYQDR
+320 SGKYQLFAYQDR

-339 TGNLQDDSNSEKF
+339 TGNLQDNNNSEKF

-361 RKNWELEI
+361 RTNWELEI
-369 EDWNLEDE
+369 EDWSTNQ

>member
-1 MHLMFLNQFNKIL
+1 MHLMFLNQLNKIIL
-14 SALCLLV
+14 ALCLLV
-21 LLSCA
+21 LFSCA

-38 EPPKLISTSPTILT
+38 EPPKLKSTSPTILT

-75 AIELFPTVNQ
+75 AIELFPNVNQ

-96 IIMLPSNL
+96 IITLPSNL

-112 SLNSNLSDEKNVKL
+112 SLNSNLSDEQNVKL

-154 KPSILLWKGIIDK
+154 KPSILLWKGMIDK
-167 SELISMKP
+167 NELLSKKP

-212 KISLFTESFIEL
+212 KISFFSESFIDL
-224 TKDDTQNLNFFFNAE
+224 KKDNTPELNFFFNAE
-239 EIEVESDSINMT
+239 EVEVESDSLNVT
-251 IEIEKFANKVGEIES
+251 EDIEQFAN
-266 DSLKAT
+266 
-272 KEIEKFA
+272 
-279 YIVGNTNGDYIL
+279 IVGNINGNYIL
-291 PVIIE
+291 PVVIE
-296 LRNKDNSFKTE
+296 LRNEDNSFKTE
-307 LSFDGKFK
+307 LFFDGKFK

-332 NNNKILD
+332 NNNNILD

-361 RKNWELEI
+361 RTNWELEI
-369 EDWNLEDE
+369 EDWEINQ

>member
-1 MHLMFLNQFNKIL
+1 MHLMFLNQLNKIIL
-14 SALCLLV
+14 ALCLLV
-21 LLSCA
+21 LFSCA

-38 EPPKLISTSPTILT
+38 NPPKLKSTTPAILT
-52 NLNQGQQITLFF
+52 NLNQGQQITLSF

-96 IIMLPSNL
+96 IITLPSNL

-112 SLNSNLSDEKNVKL
+112 SLNSNLSDEQNVKL

-148 IFGSYS
+148 IFGSYN
-154 KPSILLWKGIIDK
+154 KPSILLWKGMIDK
-167 SELISMKP
+167 NELLSKKP

-212 KISLFTESFIEL
+212 KISFFSESFIDL
-224 TKDDTQNLNFFFNAE
+224 KKDNTPELNFFFNAE
-239 EIEVESDSINMT
+239 EVESDSLSVKED
-251 IEIEKFANKVGEIES
+251 IEQFAN
-266 DSLKAT
+266 
-272 KEIEKFA
+272 
-279 YIVGNTNGDYIL
+279 IVGNINGNYIL
-291 PVIIE
+291 PVVIE
-296 LRNKDNSFKTE
+296 LRNEDNSFKTE
-307 LSFDGKFK
+307 LFFDGKFK

-332 NNNKILD
+332 NNNNILD

-361 RKNWELEI
+361 RTNWELEI
-369 EDWNLEDE
+369 EDWEINQ

>member
-1 MHLMFLNQFNKIL
+1 MPLMFLNQLNKIL
-14 SALCLLV
+14 LALCLLV
-21 LLSCA
+21 LFSCA

-38 EPPKLISTSPTILT
+38 DPPKLKSTTPAILT
-52 NLNQGQQITLFF
+52 NLNQGQQITLSF

-75 AIELFPTVNQ
+75 AIELFPSVNQ

-96 IIMLPSNL
+96 IITLPSNL

-112 SLNSNLSDEKNVKL
+112 SLNSNLSDEQNVKL

-154 KPSILLWKGIIDK
+154 KPSILLWKGMIDK
-167 SELISMKP
+167 NELLLKKP

-212 KISLFTESFIEL
+212 KISFFSESFIDL
-224 TKDDTQNLNFFFNAE
+224 KKDNTPDLNFFFNAE
-239 EIEVESDSINMT
+239 EAEVESDSLNV
-251 IEIEKFANKVGEIES
+251 IEDIEQFAN
-266 DSLKAT
+266 
-272 KEIEKFA
+272 
-279 YIVGNTNGDYIL
+279 IVGNINGNYIL
-291 PVIIE
+291 PVVIE
-296 LRNKDNSFKTE
+296 LGNKDNTFKTE

-320 SGTYQLFAYQDR
+320 SGTYQLLAYQDR
-332 NNNKILD
+332 NNNNILD
-339 TGNLQDDSNSEKF
+339 TGNLQDETNSEKF

-361 RKNWELEI
+361 RANWELEI
-369 EDWNLEDE
+369 EDWEIN